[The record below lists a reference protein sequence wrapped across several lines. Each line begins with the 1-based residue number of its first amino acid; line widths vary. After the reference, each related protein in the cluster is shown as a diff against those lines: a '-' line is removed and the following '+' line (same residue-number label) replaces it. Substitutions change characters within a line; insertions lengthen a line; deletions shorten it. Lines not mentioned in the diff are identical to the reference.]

1 MKGQRQIGLVL
12 FAGVLA
18 VGGCGAPGITAGE
31 KRASIDLMAKDTLA
45 RLYAENPD
53 ARREIQAAPG
63 YAVFAKN
70 KIDVLLVAGGGGYG
84 LAVDGK
90 GGRRTYMKMGMGGVG
105 PGLGAKD
112 YRVVMI
118 FPSEFVFRKF
128 VDSGWQFGGQAE
140 ATAKAEGSGGDAAV
154 SRTFADVKYYQLTE
168 KGLLAGATATGSKY
182 WRYDEL
188 ND

>member
-1 MKGQRQIGLVL
+1 MTGLL
-12 FAGVLA
+12 LLAGLA
-18 VGGCGAPGITAGE
+18 GVGGCGAPGITAAE
-31 KRASIDLMAKDTLA
+31 KRASIDLMMRDTLD
-45 RLYAENPD
+45 RLYTENPA
-53 ARREIQAAPG
+53 ARQEIKAAPG
-63 YAVFAKN
+63 YAVFQKN
-70 KIDVLLVAGGGGYG
+70 TVDVLLVPGGGGYG
-84 LAVDGK
+84 LAIDAK
-90 GGRRTYMKMGMGGVG
+90 GGKRTYMKMGMGGVG
-105 PGLGAKD
+105 PGIGAKD
-112 YRVVMI
+112 FRVVMI